1 MKKIALIIALVFSV
15 TLSAQENK
23 PKMENEGDLVKATF
37 FHDNGEIAQIGFY
50 KNDKPHGEWIAFN
63 QVGDKIA
70 KGTYDMGVKVGK
82 WFFWND
88 GVLSEVDF
96 ENGRV
101 INVTKWDNAKSIV
114 VN

>member
-1 MKKIALIIALVFSV
+1 MKNWILIFALIFCTTAIAQV
-15 TLSAQENK
+15 NK
-23 PKMENEGDLVKATF
+23 PIKEKQGDLVKATF

-63 QVGDKIA
+63 QEGDKIA
-70 KGTYDMGVKVGK
+70 KGTYDMGVKTGK
-82 WFFWND
+82 WFFWNN
-88 GVLSEVDF
+88 GILSEVDY

-101 INVTKWDNAKSIV
+101 INVTKWNNATSIV